1 MYEAEAAGAAPGPTH
16 RTPENAMKR
25 RMMALRYQAL
35 QQERQSWIDHWR
47 DLAENIRP
55 RGFRFLQSERNRGT
69 KQNDSIINGTPIR
82 SCRTLA
88 AGMMT
93 SVTSPSRR
101 WFQLGLRARELNE
114 LDSAKAWLAEVADA
128 IADGLAKSNIYKAFH
143 LVYLDLCTFGT
154 ACFII
159 EEDLED
165 GMRAYVLPVGSYCLA
180 NDARMAVDTL
190 YRTVSLTVA
199 QLVEKFGLERCSLLV
214 QTAHK
219 DGQLDLPIEVVH
231 VIEPNRDYL
240 PGKLG
245 PAGKKWRSC
254 WYEAASAELDG
265 FLLESG
271 YSEKP
276 FVAVRWETTGEDV
289 YGRSPGMDAL
299 GDCKQLQEAEREK
312 AKAIDKMVTPPMQ
325 GPAELTNQLIGLLPG
340 DFTAVGG
347 NGPNQRLSPAA
358 EVPPAALP
366 AIRSEIQAIEER
378 VKGLFYADLWLLL
391 TETDKQMTA
400 KEVGARREE
409 KMQQLGAVLENLQD
423 EMLDPA
429 FEIFFSLLQRQGQ
442 LPPPPEEIA
451 GHPFKVEYTSMAAA
465 AQKLLGTTAIE
476 RFVSFVGS
484 IAPVKGDV
492 LDMVDIDQVV
502 KHYADA
508 LGVPPGSVRSD
519 ELVAK
524 LRQQRAKAAQQQ
536 AQMEQMQAGAQ
547 TAKTLGETP
556 TEGPTALNQML
567 RAVGAA

>member
-1 MYEAEAAGAAPGPTH
+1 MATGLTGAH
-16 RTPENAMKR
+16 RTQENALKR
-25 RMMALRYQAL
+25 RHMALRYDAL
-35 QQERQSWIDHWR
+35 RLERQTWVDHWR

-55 RGFRFLQSERNRGT
+55 RGFRFLQSERNKGT
-69 KQNDSIINGTPIR
+69 KQNDAIINGTPIR

-101 WFQLGLRARELNE
+101 WFQLGLRDRELE
-114 LDSAKAWLAEVADA
+114 QLGAAKLWLAKVADTLADA
-128 IADGLAKSNIYKAFH
+128 IAKANIYKAFH

-154 ACFII
+154 SCFII
-159 EEDLED
+159 EADQED

-199 QLVEKFGLERCSLLV
+199 QLVEKFGAERCSLHV

-219 DGQLDLPIEVVH
+219 DGQLDLPVEVVH

-240 PGKLG
+240 PGRLG

-265 FLLESG
+265 FLAEAG
-271 YSEKP
+271 YAEKP

-299 GDCKQLQEAEREK
+299 GDCKQLQESEREK
-312 AKAIDKMVTPPMQ
+312 GKAIDKLVTPPMQ
-325 GPAELTNQLIGLLPG
+325 GPAELANQLIGLLPG
-340 DFTAVGG
+340 DFTAVPG

-358 EVPPAALP
+358 VVEPAALV
-366 AIRSEIQAIEER
+366 AINSEIRTIEER

-391 TETDKQMTA
+391 SESDKTMTA
-400 KEVGARREE
+400 REVSAKREE

-429 FEIFFSLLQRQGQ
+429 FDIFFWLLEESGK

-451 GHPFKVEYTSMAAA
+451 GHPLKVEYTSMAAA

-476 RFVSFVGS
+476 RLVSFVGS
-484 IAPVKGDV
+484 IAAVKGDI
-492 LDMVDIDQVV
+492 LDVVNFDQVA
-502 KHYADA
+502 KLYADA
-508 LGVPPGSVRSD
+508 LGVPPGSMNTDDV
-519 ELVAK
+519 VTQ
-524 LRQQRAKAAQQQ
+524 LREARAKAAQAQQQSEQ
-536 AQMEQMQAGAQ
+536 AQVAAQ

-556 TEGPTALNQML
+556 TEGPTALNTML
-567 RAVGAA
+567 QGMGVA